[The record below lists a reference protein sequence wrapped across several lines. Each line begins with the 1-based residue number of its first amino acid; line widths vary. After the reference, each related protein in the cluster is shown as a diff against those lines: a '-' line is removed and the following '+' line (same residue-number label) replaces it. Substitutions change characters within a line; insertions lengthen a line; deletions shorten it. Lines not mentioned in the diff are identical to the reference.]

1 MTGRETAQL
10 DGKPVEVFVIR
21 TDSTFTGSTPGTR
34 TDVLRWSPDLSLP
47 VTWSI
52 AQKTGGD
59 AEFAIDA
66 DLTLVSG
73 VPQR

>member
-1 MTGRETAQL
+1 MF
-10 DGKPVEVFVIR
+10 VFR

-34 TDVLRWSPDLSLP
+34 TDVVRWSPDLSLP
-47 VTWSI
+47 VRWTI
-52 AQKTGGD
+52 TQDTGGGTD
-59 AEFAIDA
+59 YAIDA

>member
-1 MTGRETAQL
+1 M
-10 DGKPVEVFVIR
+10 FVIR
-21 TDSTFTGSTPGTR
+21 TDSTFTGATPGTR
-34 TDVLRWSPDLSLP
+34 TDVLRWSPELSLP

-52 AQKTGGD
+52 TQKTGGD

-73 VPQR
+73 MPQR